1 MITITGKNLQTTI
14 KKQKL
19 I

>member
-1 MITITGKNLQTTI
+1 MITITSKNLQTTI